1 MKLIFEQGAPGR
13 TGIHLPAADVPAKKE
28 MEHLIPPEYLRRDPP
43 ALPEVSEVEAVRHFV
58 GLSQLNYGVD
68 TGFYPLGSCTM
79 KYNPKVNEEIARLD
93 GFSGVHPYQ
102 SEATVQG
109 CLELLYNMDRYL
121 CELTGMAK
129 FSLQPAA
136 GAQGE
141 LTGLMMIKAYHES
154 RGEGCRTRIIVPDSS
169 HGTNPASAQMA
180 GLEVAEIK
188 SNRSGRVDLD
198 ELKKNIDGRLAGIML
213 TNPNTLGL
221 FESEIKEIADLVHQA
236 GGLLY
241 NDGANA
247 NAILGI
253 ATPGAMG
260 FDVIHLNLH
269 KTFSTPHGG
278 GGPGSGPVGVKESL
292 APFLPKPLVEQ
303 AEGRYYLDYDRP
315 HSIGRVKA
323 FFGNFGVVV
332 KACAYILSMGPEGL
346 RRVAEDAVL
355 NANYMKQALKGY
367 YELPY
372 DQVCKHEFV
381 LSGSRQKERG
391 VTTEDIA
398 KRLLDYGFHP
408 PTIYFPLIVREAL
421 MIEPTETENMDTLD
435 RFIAAMIKIA
445 GEVEQEPEMVRK
457 APHTTVVGRLDG
469 VKAARKPVLKWR
481 PEARYERLE

>member
-1 MKLIFEQGAPGR
+1 MELIFERSTPGR
-13 TGIHLPAADVPAKKE
+13 TGILLPAADVPE
-28 MEHLIPPEYLRRDPP
+28 EEIEQLIPPEYLRREPP
-43 ALPEVSEVEAVRHFV
+43 GLPEVSEVEAVRHFV

-79 KYNPKVNEEIARLD
+79 KYNPNVNEEIANLD
-93 GFSGVHPYQ
+93 GFRSVHPYQ

-121 CELTGMAK
+121 SEITGMAK

-141 LTGLMMIKAYHES
+141 LSGLMMIKAYHEH
-154 RGEGCRTRIIVPDSS
+154 RGEGHRTRIIVPDSA

-180 GLEVAEIK
+180 GLEIVEIK
-188 SNRSGRVDLD
+188 SNQSGRIDLD
-198 ELKKNIDGRLAGIML
+198 ELKKNIDDRLAGIMM

-269 KTFSTPHGG
+269 KSFSAPHGG
-278 GGPGSGPVGVKESL
+278 GGPGAGPVGVKERL
-292 APFLPKPLVEQ
+292 APFLPKPVVEL

-315 HSIGRVKA
+315 LSIGRVKA
-323 FFGNFGVVV
+323 FCGNFGVVV
-332 KACAYILSMGPEGL
+332 KACAYILAMGPEGL

-355 NANYMKQALKGY
+355 NANYLMQLLKGY

-381 LSGSRQKERG
+381 LSGSRQKEKG
-391 VTTEDIA
+391 VSTEDIA
-398 KRLLDYGFHP
+398 KRLLDYGYHP
-408 PTIYFPLIVREAL
+408 PTIYFPLIVKEAI
-421 MIEPTETENMDTLD
+421 MIEPTETESLDTLD
-435 RFIAAMIKIA
+435 RFIEAMIKIA
-445 GEVEQEPEMVRK
+445 REVEQEPETVRN

-469 VKAARKPVLKWR
+469 VKAARKPVLRWK
-481 PEARYERLE
+481 PEA